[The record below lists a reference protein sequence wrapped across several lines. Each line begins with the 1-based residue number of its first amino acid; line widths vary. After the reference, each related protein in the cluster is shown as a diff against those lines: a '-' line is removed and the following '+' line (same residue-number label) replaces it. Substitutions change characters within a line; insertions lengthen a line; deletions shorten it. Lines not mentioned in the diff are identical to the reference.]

1 MKDPTVN
8 KASQFLNGK
17 TTEIFIFFYIFK
29 IKSQERP
36 RQGWYVGLQLYMM

>member
-17 TTEIFIFFYIFK
+17 TTEIFIFFIFLRLK
-29 IKSQERP
+29 VKR
-36 RQGWYVGLQLYMM
+36 GHVKADM